1 MLTDKNSYDIL
12 IVEDNLGDFV
22 LVEDLLLEKMKYPGL
37 SHAKDFST
45 AQKFLSIKDKKFD
58 VVILDISLP
67 DKTGED
73 LIREM
78 VALCKKIPVIVLTG
92 FADFSFG
99 LKSLSLGV
107 ADYIFKDD
115 LTSATLYKSIIYS
128 LERKKTITAL
138 EESEKKYS
146 ELFHLSPLPMFVF
159 DQTNLQILNVN
170 KAALKHYQYTRE
182 EFLIMTLNDISP
194 ADDLQRIE
202 EALFDS
208 RDQKQI
214 SLPGIYRQKKK
225 NGEIIQ
231 VEISGNAI
239 PYKGKNAKVILAID
253 VTERVNYIKA
263 IEEQNEKLREISWMQ
278 SHVVR
283 APLARILGLISLIKD
298 LKANGIEK
306 EEIMDYL
313 EISANELDLVIR
325 EITNKTTVPESFK
338 NAQLLF

>member
-1 MLTDKNSYDIL
+1 MATDKKSYNIL
-12 IVEDNLGDFV
+12 IVEDNPGDFV
-22 LVEDLLLEKMKYPGL
+22 LVEDLLFEKMKYPTL
-37 SHAKDFST
+37 SHAKNFSS
-45 AQKFLSIKDKKFD
+45 AKRFLSIKDKKFD

-67 DKTGED
+67 DKTGEA
-73 LIREM
+73 LVLEM
-78 VALCKKIPVIVLTG
+78 VALCKKTPIIILTG

-99 LKSLSLGV
+99 LKALSLGV

-115 LTSATLYKSIIYS
+115 LTSGILYKSIIYS
-128 LERKKTITAL
+128 LERKRTTTAL

-159 DQTNLQILNVN
+159 DQTDLKILNVN

-182 EFLIMTLNDISP
+182 EFLGMALNDISL
-194 ADDLQRIE
+194 ADDMQRIE
-202 EALFDS
+202 EALFSS

-214 SLPGIYRQKKK
+214 SLPGTYRHKKK

-263 IEEQNEKLREISWMQ
+263 VEEQNEKLREISWIQ

-306 EEIMDYL
+306 AEIMDYL
-313 EISANELDLVIR
+313 EISANELDQVIR
-325 EITNKTTVPESFK
+325 EITNKTNVPESLK
-338 NAQLLF
+338 TEQLML